1 MVNRGRAFFK
11 PKKSGLIS
19 VRWNGKDLM
28 NTLSEMMNW
37 KLDEQSFRIDGSLL
51 KEENAMLFNFEEAK
65 EI

>member
-1 MVNRGRAFFK
+1 
-11 PKKSGLIS
+11 
-19 VRWNGKDLM
+19 M

-37 KLDEQSFRIDGSLL
+37 NLDKQSFRIDGSLL